1 MHRPSEDHMDAVT
14 WILRY
19 LKSSPGKGLMFLK
32 NNQLNVDGYTNT
44 DWAGNVSDRK
54 STSCYFTFVRGNLVT
69 WRTKKQKV
77 VALSSAEAEFRG
89 MAKGLCELL
98 WLRRLLTNIGFTPS
112 FEMNLFCDNKAAID
126 ISHLVQHDRTKH
138 NEVDRHSIKQN
149 LDEKNYSVPICQ
161 IRRPVGRYT
170 HKDSVHKEL
179 LRLT

>member
-1 MHRPSEDHMDAVT
+1 MLLYIRKRQPRHME
-14 WILRY
+14 
-19 LKSSPGKGLMFLK
+19 
-32 NNQLNVDGYTNT
+32 
-44 DWAGNVSDRK
+44 
-54 STSCYFTFVRGNLVT
+54 
-69 WRTKKQKV
+69 KQKV

-179 LRLT
+179 LRLTWQVGHKRYICTNLRGSVGVSC